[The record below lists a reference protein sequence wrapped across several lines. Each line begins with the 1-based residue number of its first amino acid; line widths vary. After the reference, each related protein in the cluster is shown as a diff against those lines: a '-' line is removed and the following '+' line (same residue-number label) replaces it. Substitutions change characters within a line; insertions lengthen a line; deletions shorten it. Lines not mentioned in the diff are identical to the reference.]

1 MAPPRTKYA
10 IPEGWVM
17 QKKVEGDG
25 TEVECFVCIATG
37 QEFCTYNGM
46 MRYVHYAIA
55 REASIYSP
63 DFSPPKKVASSKRG
77 SNAPK
82 KVGSSKRGSNS
93 PKKVASSKQGSNVP
107 KEVGS
112 SKRGRNALKEVGSS
126 KQGSNPSSNLKTNL
140 KIDHKL
146 SLKKKK
152 PVISKPANLF
162 LSPLSS
168 LVYPLTSG
176 DCL

>member
-1 MAPPRTKYA
+1 
-10 IPEGWVM
+10 
-17 QKKVEGDG
+17 
-25 TEVECFVCIATG
+25 
-37 QEFCTYNGM
+37 

-82 KVGSSKRGSNS
+82 KVGSSKEGSN
-93 PKKVASSKQGSNVP
+93 AP

-112 SKRGRNALKEVGSS
+112 SKRGRNALKEVGSF
-126 KQGSNPSSNLKTNL
+126 KQGSNPSSNL

-168 LVYPLTSG
+168 LVYPLTRG

>member
-37 QEFCTYNGM
+37 HEFCTYNGM
-46 MRYVHYAIA
+46 MRYVHYA

-82 KVGSSKRGSNS
+82 KVGSSKEGR
-93 PKKVASSKQGSNVP
+93 KAP
-107 KEVGS
+107 KEVRS
-112 SKRGRNALKEVGSS
+112 SKRGRNALKEVGSF
-126 KQGSNPSSNLKTNL
+126 KQGSNPSSNL

-168 LVYPLTSG
+168 LVYPLTRG

>member
-82 KVGSSKRGSNS
+82 KVGSSKRGSNA
-93 PKKVASSKQGSNVP
+93 PKK
-107 KEVGS
+107 
-112 SKRGRNALKEVGSS
+112 VGSS
-126 KQGSNPSSNLKTNL
+126 KQGSNAPKEQGSNPSSNL